1 MATPM
6 LAVIVVTIVKH
17 LLSCSASSTSLASST
32 PPPIPAGIEGL
43 SAKIVSAL
51 SLLGYSSMEHVPIL
65 SSKTKAFAFASPAIW
80 YRVHPRILMLSG
92 FPDSVITA
100 SSVLGDLTI
109 LTGGT
114 IFTDELGV
122 KLEKSRPDLLDSSG
136 SIIITKEDTVV
147 LNSEVSKD
155 IIQARCEQI
164 RTLLADPSTSEYDKS
179 KLQER
184 FAKLS
189 DGAAVIKADDGG
201 DVDVGE
207 KKDMYD
213 YPLNAERAAVEE
225 GILPGSGV
233 ASLKASLAL
242 ATNTSG
248 SSSSPTRPHAK
259 VVPYDAA
266 TATY

>member
-1 MATPM
+1 KDIDGEALTACI
-6 LAVIVVTIVKH
+6 LNKLRDQLQVAAVK
-17 LLSCSASSTSLASST
+17 
-32 PPPIPAGIEGL
+32 
-43 SAKIVSAL
+43 
-51 SLLGYSSMEHVPIL
+51 VP
-65 SSKTKAFAFASPAIW
+65 
-80 YRVHPRILMLSG
+80 G
-92 FPDSVITA
+92 FGDNRKFI
-100 SSVLGDLTI
+100 LGDLTI

-114 IFTDELGV
+114 IFTDELDV
-122 KLEKSRPDLLDSSG
+122 KLEKSSPDLLDSSG
-136 SIIITKEDTVV
+136 SITITKEDTIVF
-147 LNSEVSKD
+147 NGEGSKD
-155 IIQARCEQI
+155 AIQAHCEQI
-164 RTLLADPSTSEYDKS
+164 HTLLADPSTSEYDKT

-189 DGAAVIKADDGG
+189 QGAAVIKARDGT

-248 SSSSPTRPHAK
+248 SSSSP
-259 VVPYDAA
+259 
-266 TATY
+266 